1 MKKVTYPWIS
11 ESEVY
16 MYWWQKTVVYECY
29 PKSFL
34 DTRGQGTGTIEGIRQ
49 KLDYLSSLGTGAI
62 WITPVYVSPM
72 VDNGYDIADYC
83 AIDPLFG
90 TMEDMDRLI
99 SDARDRGIR
108 IVMDLV
114 FNHTSDQHPWFLESR
129 KNKENPRSNWYIW
142 RDAKEDG
149 SAPANWRGIF
159 GGSAWTWCEERGQYY
174 LHTFAKEQPD
184 LNWEEPEVRQAL
196 YQCAKFWIDKGIGG
210 FRIDAITY
218 IKKPAVF
225 LDGLPDAEDGLVS
238 IHNMTA
244 NTPGILDF
252 LHEFRDHT
260 VKGTDLFTVG
270 EANGVSAEELPEWV
284 GENGVFDMLFEF
296 SHVNLEF
303 KKNEIWTRPDSWTIS
318 ELKEALRNSQ
328 ENTRDAWYPIFFENH
343 DKPRCV
349 DHSFSEKAD
358 RTAAAKVI
366 GMILYT
372 MRGTPFLYQ
381 GQELGLNRVCW
392 DNIEMYND
400 ISSIGQY
407 DLALKEGKSQAE
419 ALAAVRKFSRDNAR
433 VPMPWNREKNAGF
446 TSSVPWLNVHEN
458 AEYLCAEQQQANP
471 DSVLSWY
478 RSLAEL
484 RRSHSALIDGSYEEA
499 LAEDEDILG
508 YLRENEEERILVL
521 ANLSEKE
528 KIYEFDEK
536 GYMILLGSYRE
547 HTSGKLHPL
556 EAILL
561 CHKK

>member
-1 MKKVTYPWIS
+1 MR
-11 ESEVY
+11 
-16 MYWWQKTVVYECY
+16 WWQRTVVYECY
-29 PKSFL
+29 PRSFL
-34 DTRGQGTGTIEGIRQ
+34 DTKGQGTGTIEGIRQ

-90 TMEDMDRLI
+90 TMEDMDKLI

-129 KNKENPRSNWYIW
+129 KNRENPRSNWYIW
-142 RDAKEDG
+142 RDAKLDG
-149 SAPANWRGIF
+149 SAPTNWRGIF

-184 LNWEEPEVRQAL
+184 LNWEEPEVRKAL
-196 YQCAKFWIDKGIGG
+196 YQCAKFWVDKGIGG

-218 IKKPAVF
+218 IKKPKVF
-225 LDGLPDAEDGLVS
+225 LDGTPDAEDGLVS
-238 IHNMTA
+238 VHNMTA

-252 LHEFRDHT
+252 LHEFREHT

-284 GENGVFDMLFEF
+284 GEDGVFDMLFEF

-303 KKNEIWTRPDSWTIS
+303 KKNEIWTRPDPWTIT

-328 ENTRDAWYPIFFENH
+328 KHTRDAWYPVFFENH

-349 DHSFSEKAD
+349 DHFFSDKAN
-358 RTAAAKVI
+358 RTAAAKAI
-366 GMILYT
+366 GTILYT

-381 GQELGLNRVCW
+381 GQELGMNRVRW

-400 ISSIGQY
+400 ISSLGQY
-407 DLALKEGKSQAE
+407 ELALKEGKNKEE
-419 ALAAVRKFSRDNAR
+419 ALAAVHRFSRDNAR
-433 VPMPWNREKNAGF
+433 VPMPWNCEKNAGF
-446 TSSVPWLNVHEN
+446 TEGVPWINIHED
-458 AEYLCAEQQQANP
+458 AEKLCVEKQVCDP
-471 DSVLSWY
+471 ESVLSWY
-478 RSLAEL
+478 RTLAGL
-484 RRSHSALIDGSYEEA
+484 RRSHTSLAEGSYEEV

-508 YLRENEEERILVL
+508 YLRKTNEEQILVL
-521 ANLSEKE
+521 VNLSEKE
-528 KIYEFDEK
+528 KTYKYDES
-536 GYMILLGSYRE
+536 GYTILLESCKE
-547 HTSGKLHPL
+547 HSPGILHPL
-556 EAILL
+556 EAVVL
-561 CHKK
+561 CLKKR